1 MRLDLDRQGAAA
13 ADSTAKI
20 TSDGLLG
27 GAHVVI
33 EPGGSTDNLKAGAR
47 SRTPRARSTSFGLVG
62 QMLRPQSAGARPAR
76 RANAAR
82 RPAARRQR
90 PHGRLG
96 RLVVGFPSPCSRSG
110 RSADLLDMLRTA
122 GARRPVRGA
131 RRRGAVSPPWFFAP
145 VRAASCGIGYFS
157 LPVVGL
163 TAVFTGA
170 ALALNIYTGGGR
182 FNAEQIM
189 PQIVAL
195 GITRELGPVL
205 AALMLAGRVSAA
217 IAAEIGAMRATEQI
231 DALQTLSTD
240 PFRYLVAPRLLAAVI
255 VPAAADRWS
264 PTSSASPAAGW
275 WRRPDAGLQRRG
287 LRPQHLGLPAAAGTW
302 SRA

>member
-1 MRLDLDRQGAAA
+1 MNPVQAVG
-13 ADSTAKI
+13 
-20 TSDGLLG
+20 
-27 GAHVVI
+27 
-33 EPGGSTDNLKAGAR
+33 
-47 SRTPRARSTSFGLVG
+47 RSTLAMV
-62 QMLRPQSAGARPAR
+62 
-76 RANAAR
+76 
-82 RPAARRQR
+82 
-90 PHGRLG
+90 
-96 RLVVGFPSPCSRSG
+96 
-110 RSADLLDMLRTA
+110 RTA
-122 GARRPVRGA
+122 GSATLFAGRGVA
-131 RRRGAVSPPWFFAP
+131 AVLSPPFFPGQLA
-145 VRAASCGIGYFS
+145 RQLAQIGFYS

-231 DALQTLSTD
+231 DAMETLSTD

-255 VPAAADRWS
+255 VLPLLTVVADIIGIAGGWTVATASLGFNGAVYVRNTWDFLQSWDVVSGLIKAAAFGFLVALMGCYHGYNATGGARGVGRATTHAVVSAAILIFAADYLM
-264 PTSSASPAAGW
+264 TSVFS
-275 WRRPDAGLQRRG
+275 QK
-287 LRPQHLGLPAAAGTW
+287 
-302 SRA
+302 